1 MIQNK
6 PPTVLVCPLDWGMG
20 HATRCL
26 PVIHSLL
33 QNGCRVIVAADG
45 KPFDFLYKELSERVE
60 FVRFEGKPI
69 QYPRG
74 GLMLV
79 KLAMQVPGFFL
90 SILKENKK
98 LEKLIL
104 ETGAS
109 VVISDNRFGLWN
121 RKVRTVFITHQLNVQ
136 IPFPLKFIQPLS
148 RWVVRKFAESYDFCW
163 VPDTPLAP
171 GLSGELSHV
180 KPPKNVR
187 YVGILSRFGL
197 LPESE
202 FKNPLPKDFPDSFY
216 FAILSGPE
224 PQRGILETLLTK
236 QFLDCDLPVVMALG
250 SPGQEVYEREKNL
263 LKISHLG
270 SNQFGWLLKNARLII
285 CRSGYSSLM
294 DISVFGK
301 KALLIPTPGQTEQEY
316 LAQKLHSVGMALYV
330 RQEELILDNQ
340 LHLAEKC
347 TGIPSEL
354 NQQLLQRAIE
364 ELLTDH

>member
-33 QNGCRVIVAADG
+33 QNGCKVIVAADG
-45 KPFDFLYKELSERVE
+45 KPFDFLFGELSEKVE
-60 FVRFEGKPI
+60 FRRFEGKTI
-69 QYPRG
+69 RYPRG
-74 GLMLV
+74 GFMLA
-79 KLAMQVPGFFL
+79 KLAIQVPEFIW
-90 SILKENKK
+90 SITKEQQRLKQ
-98 LEKLIL
+98 LIID
-104 ETGAS
+104 TGAT

-148 RWVVRKFAESYDFCW
+148 RWVVRKFAESYNFCW

-180 KPPKNVR
+180 KLPKNVR
-187 YVGILSRFGL
+187 YIGILSRFGL
-197 LPESE
+197 IADSE
-202 FKNPLPKDFPDSFY
+202 FKNPLPKDFPKNFY

-224 PQRGILETLLTK
+224 PQRGTLETLLTN
-236 QFLDCDLPVVMALG
+236 QFLDCNLPVVMALG
-250 SPGQEVYEREKNL
+250 SPGQEVYEREKNI

-301 KALLIPTPGQTEQEY
+301 RALLIPTPGQTEQEY
-316 LAQKLHSVGMALYV
+316 LAQKLHSGGMALYV
-330 RQEELILDNQ
+330 RQDELMLDNQ

-347 TGIPSEL
+347 TGIPSES
-354 NQQLLQRAIE
+354 NQQLLQSAVE